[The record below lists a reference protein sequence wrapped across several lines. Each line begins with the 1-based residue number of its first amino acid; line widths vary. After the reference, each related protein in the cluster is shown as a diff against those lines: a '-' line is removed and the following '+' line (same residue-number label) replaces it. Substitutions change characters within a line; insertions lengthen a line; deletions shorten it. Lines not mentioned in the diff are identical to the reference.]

1 MIHLLTATGDVYLL
15 GPILPLRAEVP
26 SEWLRNLSAYAAGE
40 DSTTRRWVGKLQQH
54 AKEGQSGLMS
64 ASNSELENGVSR
76 TNNGVRLFPPHLT
89 PSGGPAPGKH
99 SPICRQGPV
108 TFSPAP
114 KVTYGPLGEEDVASD
129 MVIILTEA
137 GEAVMG
143 IAWAGGRVDVGML
156 IDMPTPK
163 WVDGRVS
170 QRPRA

>member
-1 MIHLLTATGDVYLL
+1 MVHLLTATGDVYLL

-26 SEWLRNLSAYAAGE
+26 AEWLRNLSAYAASE
-40 DSTTRRWVGKLQQH
+40 DITTRRWVDRLQRQ
-54 AKEGQSGLMS
+54 AKEGQSTQTSTAMS
-64 ASNSELENGVSR
+64 EDGSGVSMKK
-76 TNNGVRLFPPHLT
+76 GVRLFPPHLT

-99 SPICRQGPV
+99 SPICRQGPI

-129 MVIILTEA
+129 MVMILTEE

-143 IAWAGGRVDVGML
+143 IAWAGGRVDVGVL